1 MTDMNTEVE
10 IAVEITAFTENAIL
24 IESLTGED
32 VWIPKSQI
40 TDYQCDNCDNI
51 DEATIIFIPEWLAI
65 DNDLIWM
72 PHK

>member
-1 MTDMNTEVE
+1 MTQMNAEVE
-10 IAVEITAFTENAIL
+10 IAVEITAFTDNAIM

-40 TDYQCDNCDNI
+40 TDYSCDDCDSL

-65 DNDLIWM
+65 DKDLI
-72 PHK
+72 